1 MKKRRR
7 RQFIVNPAIQYKL
20 LFLIILSIIIPTLLT
35 FMSLYFLIR
44 SILLE
49 AQINNEL
56 VYNALLFLS
65 RKVYI
70 ILISGFSVVTVL
82 LLTWALIFIHRIV
95 GPLFRLEKELDK
107 IIDGKTINKIQF
119 RKNDSFLSLADKIN
133 RLVDM
138 IPKQQ

>member
-7 RQFIVNPAIQYKL
+7 RQFIVNPIIQYKL
-20 LFLIILSIIIPTLLT
+20 LFLILISIIIPTLLT
-35 FMSLYFLIR
+35 FMSLFFLIR

-70 ILISGFSVVTVL
+70 ILLAGFSFVSVL
-82 LLTWALIFIHRIV
+82 LLMWALIFIHRIV
-95 GPLFRLEKELDK
+95 GPLYRLERELDN
-107 IIDGKTINKIQF
+107 IIDGKKINKIRF

-138 IPKQQ
+138 IPKEK

>member
-1 MKKRRR
+1 MQKRRR
-7 RQFIVNPAIQYKL
+7 RQFIVNPVLQFKL
-20 LFLIILSIIIPTLLT
+20 LFLILLSIIIPTLLT
-35 FMSLYFLIR
+35 FLSLFFLIR

-70 ILISGFSVVTVL
+70 ILIAGFSFVTVL

-95 GPLFRLEKELDK
+95 GPLFRLERELEK
-107 IIDGKTINKIQF
+107 IIDGKKINKIRF

-133 RLVDM
+133 RLIDL
-138 IPKQQ
+138 IPKDK

>member
-1 MKKRRR
+1 MQKRRR
-7 RQFIVNPAIQYKL
+7 RQFIVNPVLQFKL
-20 LFLIILSIIIPTLLT
+20 LFLILLSIIIPTLLT
-35 FMSLYFLIR
+35 FLSLFFLIR

-70 ILISGFSVVTVL
+70 ILIAGFSFVTVL

-95 GPLFRLEKELDK
+95 GPLFRLERELEK
-107 IIDGKTINKIQF
+107 IIDGKKVGKIRF
-119 RKNDSFLSLADKIN
+119 RKNDSFISLAEKIN
-133 RLVDM
+133 RLIDL
-138 IPKQQ
+138 IPKEK